1 MSFPTTSVEKIIDQ
15 AIWSY
20 LVHAPK
26 GLENGPGFINLNKLN
41 KRFALVTLTFEKKKM
56 NCYECLPKQEKKLQN
71 TDIRKNRRL
80 NQAGACHNTDRYYIL
95 QTIHA

>member
-1 MSFPTTSVEKIIDQ
+1 MSFHTTSVEKITDQ

-41 KRFALVTLTFEKKKM
+41 KRFALVTLTFEKKKWIATKGATKLRDPV
-56 NCYECLPKQEKKLQN
+56 NKGTEGCLHRHTKL
-71 TDIRKNRRL
+71 TKHTTS
-80 NQAGACHNTDRYYIL
+80 CHQFFT
-95 QTIHA
+95 A